1 MKKGFLFVLLLV
13 GMSFSQVSQFGYLGT
28 RNMDRATQMMASA
41 YTWKKVG
48 DISAIGSVI
57 TVSTT
62 WPGYLICGIYN
73 LRRDSSVYVH
83 AISQAGDTVKLSI
96 PAESP
101 LGIKPPPISK
111 IITAT
116 SSDSTIFIMQ
126 LITPQ

>member
-1 MKKGFLFVLLLV
+1 MKKLFVIVLLFA
-13 GMSFSQVSQFGYLGT
+13 GMCVAQVTQFGYLGS
-28 RNMDRATQMMASA
+28 RNMERATQMMASA

-48 DISAIGSVI
+48 DISAMGSVI
-57 TVSTT
+57 IVSTT

-73 LRRDSSVYVH
+73 PRRDSSVYVH

-96 PAESP
+96 PTESP
-101 LGIKPPPISK
+101 LGVKPPPISK

-116 SSDSTIFIMQ
+116 SSDSTIFLMQ

>member
-1 MKKGFLFVLLLV
+1 MKKGFLFVLLLA
-13 GMSFSQVSQFGYLGT
+13 GMLSAQVTQFGYIGA
-28 RNMDRATQMMASA
+28 RNMDRFTAMMASA

-48 DISAIGSVI
+48 DISALGAVI

-73 LRRDSSVYVH
+73 PRRDSSVYVH

-101 LGIKPPPISK
+101 LGIKPPPSAK
-111 IITAT
+111 IITAS
-116 SSDSTIFIMQ
+116 SSDSTIFLMQ

>member
-1 MKKGFLFVLLLV
+1 MKKCFLFILLLV
-13 GMSFSQVSQFGYLGT
+13 GFSLAQVTQFGYLGAK
-28 RNMDRATQMMASA
+28 NMDRFTAMMASA

-48 DISAIGSVI
+48 DISALGAVI

-73 LRRDSSVYVH
+73 PRRDSSVFVH

-111 IITAT
+111 IITAS